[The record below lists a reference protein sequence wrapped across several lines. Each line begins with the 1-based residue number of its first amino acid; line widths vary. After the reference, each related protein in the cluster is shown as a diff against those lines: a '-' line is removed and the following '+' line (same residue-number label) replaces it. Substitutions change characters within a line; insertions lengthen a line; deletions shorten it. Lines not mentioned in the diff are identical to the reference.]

1 MLFWESSQC
10 GALPYTFKRGVSRE
24 TILPKDAASPESGFV
39 PAGSEKKIAFTK
51 TDVGTKSQPQRG
63 LGEYVACLKS
73 SSHLSW
79 YELLT
84 PFIVRGEE
92 DPEPRLP
99 HSFP

>member
-1 MLFWESSQC
+1 MWGSSLHLQ
-10 GALPYTFKRGVSRE
+10 KRSKQRNKPSQGSSF
-24 TILPKDAASPESGFV
+24 PQKSGFV
-39 PAGSEKKIAFTK
+39 PAGSERKIAFSR
-51 TDVGTKSQPQRG
+51 TDVGAKSQPQRG
-63 LGEYVACLKS
+63 QGEYIACLKS